1 MRPDCDEEC
10 IIIQVKERKL
20 RALVDAG
27 ILLTQEL
34 SLDAVLQRIVEVA
47 SQLLAARYAALGVL
61 SDDGVT
67 LKNFVTT
74 GLSEEERRAI
84 GPPPTGKGL
93 LGAVV
98 KGEKPLRV
106 ADLTKHP
113 LSAGF
118 PPGHP
123 PMKSFLGVPII
134 FRGKVF
140 GRLYLT
146 EKIGA
151 DEFSDEDEELATVL
165 AAQAGVAVENALLY
179 QQARDANRLK
189 SEFLANMSHELRTPM
204 NAIIGFT
211 ELVLSGAHGPLTERQ
226 EKSLERVL
234 RNGKN
239 LLALINDVLD
249 ISRIE
254 AGKMQITEEDFRPLQ
269 TIQAVFS
276 TLEPMATQKGLRV
289 SLVDEGAPDVVRGDE
304 SRVRQIVMNLVS
316 NAIKFTPQGHVRVI
330 TRTEPDDRW
339 SVRVEDT
346 GIGIAREHLDLI
358 FEEFRQVDSSSARQ
372 AGGSGLGLAISR
384 NLARL
389 MHGELQVESEVGK
402 GSAFTVILPIH
413 SGAGGI
419 GQETAGQP
427 PRVSRPAG
435 RFVLAIDDDPDVL
448 DLMTEKL
455 AGSGYTVV
463 TAKSGEDGLRLA
475 RELRPDVITLDIMMP
490 RLDGW
495 QVLRG
500 LKESDETRN
509 IPVIIVSI
517 LENKSL
523 GFSLGA
529 AEYLVKPVTRERLL
543 DVLDRLA
550 LPGGGTILVVD
561 DSADDRQ
568 LVREALLSAGHSVA
582 EAANGLEA
590 LAYVEREMPRLV
602 VLDLMMPGMDGFEV
616 LVRLRDRPQTR
627 NLPIVV
633 FTAMDLSREELER
646 LEAGTQ
652 KVLRKS
658 TTPADL
664 LIDELRTLLRSLD
677 QAPAIGEAAGP
688 GGTTR

>member
-47 SQLLAARYAALGVL
+47 SQLRAARYAALGVL
-61 SDDGVT
+61 ADDGVT

-74 GLSEEERRAI
+74 GLSEEEKRAI
-84 GPPPTGKGL
+84 GPLPTGKGL

-98 KGEKPLRV
+98 KGEKPLRLH
-106 ADLTKHP
+106 DLSLHP
-113 LSAGF
+113 QSAGF
-118 PPGHP
+118 PAGHP
-123 PMKSFLGVPII
+123 PMRSFLGVPIV

-151 DEFSDEDEELATVL
+151 PEFNEDDEELAMVL

-179 QQARDANRLK
+179 QQAREANRLK
-189 SEFLANMSHELRTPM
+189 SEFLANMSHELRTPK

-211 ELVLSGAHGPLTERQ
+211 ELVLSGSHGPLTDRQ

-239 LLALINDVLD
+239 LLGLINDVLD
-249 ISRIE
+249 LSRIE
-254 AGKMQITEEDFRPLQ
+254 AGKMQISEEDFRPLQ

-276 TLEPMATQKGLRV
+276 TLEPMASQKGLRV
-289 SLVDEGAPDVVRGDE
+289 SLVDEGSPDVVRGDE

-316 NAIKFTPQGHVRVI
+316 NAIKFTVQGQVRVV
-330 TRTEPDDRW
+330 TRAEPDGRW
-339 SVRVEDT
+339 SVRVDDT
-346 GIGIAREHLDLI
+346 GMGIAREHLDFI
-358 FEEFRQVDSSSARQ
+358 FEEFRQVDASSARQ

-389 MHGELQVESEVGK
+389 MHGELQVQSTVGK
-402 GSAFTVILPIH
+402 GSSFTVILPIN
-413 SGAGGI
+413 SGAGALVREAE
-419 GQETAGQP
+419 GQGHK
-427 PRVSRPAG
+427 VSRPAG

-463 TAKSGEDGLRLA
+463 TAKTGDEGLRLA
-475 RELRPDVITLDIMMP
+475 KDLRPDAITLDIMMP

-495 QVLRG
+495 QVLRN
-500 LKESDETRN
+500 LKEAPETRN
-509 IPVIIVSI
+509 IPVVIVSI

-529 AEYLVKPVTRERLL
+529 AEYLVKPVTRDRLL

-550 LPGGGTILVVD
+550 LPGGGPILVVD
-561 DSADDRQ
+561 DSPDDRQ

-582 EAANGLEA
+582 EASNGIEA
-590 LAYVEREMPRLV
+590 LSFIDREMPRLV

-616 LVRLRDRPQTR
+616 LVRLRERPDTR

-633 FTAMDLSREELER
+633 FTAMDLSREDRER
-646 LEAGTQ
+646 LETGTQ
-652 KVLRKS
+652 KVFCKA

-664 LIDELRTLLRSLD
+664 LIDELRTLLRGLG
-677 QAPAIGEAAGP
+677 AITASV
-688 GGTTR
+688 GGAEPPPR